1 MIQTNKKE
9 ETKKGLF
16 QRFTDPYFE
25 EELKRRLTQFKK
37 KKLKLILKQMAS

>member
-1 MIQTNKKE
+1 MMNKKE

-16 QRFTDPYFE
+16 QSFNDQYFE